1 MKSGRVHGCLRA
13 VGCLA
18 FALAAAGL
26 HAAPAES
33 VYPEMLGEVCGDLH
47 GELRHVSATAT
58 PSLEG
63 KELLLQE
70 AERLH
75 LPHETRQMLT
85 ERLLNNAFSIAES
98 ELWAPFESFD
108 LTLQARSAEAG
119 ALKARFSAQRYREY
133 AQRLTDLPSERQDA
147 IRRAALTVLAES
159 GHLPDVLAA
168 DSERVRFVY
177 REACLVNDA
186 PGLMT
191 TFIQGRMRELDLTT
205 GALGPT
211 MPLKPEMARLSNPA
225 LAFTSSG
232 AAVVQMR
239 AEQIEQALSTPPAQ
253 SLLQTIHGEILDIL
267 PDAERTRTRLLEL
280 VDLFS
285 NAYGIEPVRVDFNT
299 GLHGNGGSGYYFH
312 SSRTYIFHYARFLEK
327 LDRFIDREGLDLAVP
342 ADRARASAYMLGELV
357 NNAAHEL
364 AHAGQ
369 YQWMDRWG
377 MDAEVPEALRARVV
391 DYRKNHRYKN
401 TAWESHALIGIIGE
415 EDYDRYRYQPIE
427 EDAWAI
433 GSHAETLA
441 LRLIE
446 AGGPPAG
453 SAQEPPSPGSTTS
466 VALRPV
472 TR

>member
-1 MKSGRVHGCLRA
+1 MKPGRLPGSLLTA
-13 VGCLA
+13 GYFA
-18 FALAAAGL
+18 IALATTGL
-26 HAAPAES
+26 HASPLDA
-33 VYPEMLGEVCGDLH
+33 VYPDMLGEVCGDL
-47 GELRHVSATAT
+47 RSVNATAA

-75 LPHETRQMLT
+75 LPHATRQMLT
-85 ERLLNNAFSIAES
+85 ERLLHNAFSIAES

-133 AQRLTDLPSERQDA
+133 AQYLADLPTERQDA

-159 GHLPDVLAA
+159 GHLPDVLTA

-191 TFIQGRMRELDLTT
+191 TFIQGRMRELDLATE
-205 GALGPT
+205 ALGPT
-211 MPLKPEMARLSNPA
+211 VPLKPEMARLSDPT
-225 LAFTSSG
+225 LAFSSNG

-239 AEQIEQALSTPPAQ
+239 AEQIEQALAGPQAQ
-253 SLLQTIHGEILDIL
+253 ALLREMHDEILDIL
-267 PDAERTRTRLLEL
+267 PDAERTRARLLEL
-280 VDLFS
+280 VELFTR
-285 NAYGIEPVRVDFNT
+285 AYGITPVRVDFNT
-299 GLHGNGGSGYYFH
+299 GTHGNGGSGYYFH

-327 LDRFIDREGLDLAVP
+327 LDRYIDREQLDLAIP
-342 ADRARASAYMLGELV
+342 ADRVRASAYMLGELI

-369 YQWMDRWG
+369 YQWMDRWTA
-377 MDAEVPEALRARVV
+377 DADAPEALRERIA

-401 TAWESHALIGIIGE
+401 TAWESHALIGVIGK

-446 AGGPPAG
+446 DDRRQADPA
-453 SAQEPPSPGSTTS
+453 EDSPAPTPATS
-466 VALRPV
+466 IALRPV
-472 TR
+472 SR